1 MPGFELLSMIVGLA
15 MMTAAVVIVFTQRR
29 RTHDEHPPVN
39 LGLLPPERSH
49 QPPPELTPGMVG
61 PLHKDEADVRDLRL
75 TLVDLATRGY
85 LIITPLID
93 ENDSTYEWVIRRT
106 SRPLDGSIRT
116 FEQTLLTL
124 PFEADQRDPSPR
136 TTITLSALL
145 NAGSQSFWSA
155 LVAAMHEKGWVNSE
169 GHHRSS
175 SPWGWVGALLLVAG
189 LLLTASMLIDW
200 LATND
205 FRGVIGGLSTGV
217 AGVLLASLGHR
228 RTMHTDAA
236 AEARSDADAFRDQ
249 IADLKAEDLSPTALP
264 EIFNQV
270 LPWALAF
277 GSDRQFAGTVDE
289 ALRRSA
295 NWGRPV
301 ELDLAWYQIEGSP
314 SARELTGSVSAMVN
328 RHPAGGTPRQR
339 PAPRRNRVAGWRHG
353 TA

>member
-1 MPGFELLSMIVGLA
+1 MPGFELLSMIVGLT

-29 RTHDEHPPVN
+29 RAQDEHRPVN
-39 LGLLPPERSH
+39 LGLLPPERSN
-49 QPPPELTPGMVG
+49 QPPTGLTPGMVG
-61 PLHKDEADVRDLRL
+61 PLHTDEVDVRDLRL

-93 ENDSTYEWVIRRT
+93 ENDSTYEWVIRRIP
-106 SRPLDGSIRT
+106 RPLDGSIRT

-136 TTITLSALL
+136 TAITLTALV
-145 NAGSQSFWSA
+145 NAGSQSLRNA
-155 LVAAMHEKGWVNSE
+155 LVDAMHEKGWVNSE
-169 GHHRSS
+169 GHHRS

-189 LLLTASMLIDW
+189 LLLTASMLIGW

-217 AGVLLASLGHR
+217 AGVLLASLGRR

-236 AEARSDADAFRDQ
+236 TEARSDADAFRDQ
-249 IADLKAEDLSPTALP
+249 IADLKAEDLPPTAIP
-264 EIFNQV
+264 EIFNRV

-277 GSDRQFAGTVDE
+277 GSDKQFAGTVDE

-301 ELDLAWYQIEGSP
+301 ELDLAWFQIEGSP
-314 SARELTGSVSAMVN
+314 SAREFTGKVSAMVN
-328 RHPAGGTPRQR
+328 RHPAGGAPRQPR
-339 PAPRRNRVAGWRHG
+339 APH
-353 TA
+353 

>member
-1 MPGFELLSMIVGLA
+1 MPGFELLSMIVGLT

-29 RTHDEHPPVN
+29 RAQDEHRPVN
-39 LGLLPPERSH
+39 LGLLPPERSN
-49 QPPPELTPGMVG
+49 QPPTGLTPGMVG
-61 PLHKDEADVRDLRL
+61 PLHTDEVDVRDLRL

-93 ENDSTYEWVIRRT
+93 ENDSTYEWVIRRIP
-106 SRPLDGSIRT
+106 RPLDGSIRT

-136 TTITLSALL
+136 TAITLTALV
-145 NAGSQSFWSA
+145 NAGSQSLRNA
-155 LVAAMHEKGWVNSE
+155 LVDAMHEKGWVNSE
-169 GHHRSS
+169 GHHRS

-189 LLLTASMLIDW
+189 LLLTASMLIGW

-217 AGVLLASLGHR
+217 AGVLLASLGRR

-236 AEARSDADAFRDQ
+236 TEARSDADAFRDQ
-249 IADLKAEDLSPTALP
+249 IADLKAEDLPPTAIP
-264 EIFNQV
+264 EIFNRV

-301 ELDLAWYQIEGSP
+301 DLDLAWYQIEGSP
-314 SARELTGSVSAMVN
+314 SAREFTGKVSAMVN
-328 RHPAGGTPRQR
+328 RHPAGGAPRQR
-339 PAPRRNRVAGWRHG
+339 RAPH
-353 TA
+353 

>member
-1 MPGFELLSMIVGLA
+1 MPGFELLSMIVGLT

-29 RTHDEHPPVN
+29 RAQDEHRPVN
-39 LGLLPPERSH
+39 LGLLPPERSN
-49 QPPPELTPGMVG
+49 QPPTGLTPGMVG
-61 PLHKDEADVRDLRL
+61 PLHTDEVDVRDLRL

-93 ENDSTYEWVIRRT
+93 ENDSTYEWVIRRIP
-106 SRPLDGSIRT
+106 RPLDGSIRT

-136 TTITLSALL
+136 TAITLTALV
-145 NAGSQSFWSA
+145 NAGSQSLRNA
-155 LVAAMHEKGWVNSE
+155 LVDAMHEKGWVNSE
-169 GHHRSS
+169 GHHRS

-189 LLLTASMLIDW
+189 LLLTASMLIGW

-217 AGVLLASLGHR
+217 AGVLLASLGRR

-236 AEARSDADAFRDQ
+236 TEARSDADAFRDQ
-249 IADLKAEDLSPTALP
+249 IADLKAEDLPPTAIP
-264 EIFNQV
+264 EIFNRV

-314 SARELTGSVSAMVN
+314 SAREFTGKVSAMVN
-328 RHPAGGTPRQR
+328 RHPAGGAPRQR
-339 PAPRRNRVAGWRHG
+339 RAPH
-353 TA
+353 

>member
-1 MPGFELLSMIVGLA
+1 MPGFELLSMIVGLT

-29 RTHDEHPPVN
+29 RAQNEHRPVN
-39 LGLLPPERSH
+39 LGLLPPERSN
-49 QPPPELTPGMVG
+49 QPPTGLTPGMVG
-61 PLHKDEADVRDLRL
+61 PLHTDEVDVRDLRL

-93 ENDSTYEWVIRRT
+93 ENDSTYEWVIRRIP
-106 SRPLDGSIRT
+106 RPLDGSIRT

-136 TTITLSALL
+136 TAITLTALV
-145 NAGSQSFWSA
+145 NAGSQSLRNA
-155 LVAAMHEKGWVNSE
+155 LVDAMHEKGWVSSE
-169 GHHRSS
+169 GHHRS

-217 AGVLLASLGHR
+217 AGVLLASLGRR

-236 AEARSDADAFRDQ
+236 TEARSDADAFRDQ
-249 IADLKAEDLSPTALP
+249 IADLKAEDLPPAAIP
-264 EIFNQV
+264 EIFNRV

-277 GSDRQFAGTVDE
+277 GSDKQFADTVDE

-301 ELDLAWYQIEGSP
+301 ELDLAWFQIEGSP
-314 SARELTGSVSAMVN
+314 SAREFTGKVSAMVN
-328 RHPAGGTPRQR
+328 RHPAGGAPRQPR
-339 PAPRRNRVAGWRHG
+339 APH
-353 TA
+353 

>member
-1 MPGFELLSMIVGLA
+1 MPGFDLLSMIVGLA

-29 RTHDEHPPVN
+29 HAQDEYRPVN

-106 SRPLDGSIRT
+106 PRPLDGSIRT
-116 FEQTLLTL
+116 FEQSLLTL

-175 SPWGWVGALLLVAG
+175 PWGWVGALLLVAG
-189 LLLTASMLIDW
+189 
-200 LATND
+200 
-205 FRGVIGGLSTGV
+205 
-217 AGVLLASLGHR
+217 
-228 RTMHTDAA
+228 
-236 AEARSDADAFRDQ
+236 
-249 IADLKAEDLSPTALP
+249 
-264 EIFNQV
+264 
-270 LPWALAF
+270 
-277 GSDRQFAGTVDE
+277 
-289 ALRRSA
+289 
-295 NWGRPV
+295 
-301 ELDLAWYQIEGSP
+301 
-314 SARELTGSVSAMVN
+314 
-328 RHPAGGTPRQR
+328 
-339 PAPRRNRVAGWRHG
+339 
-353 TA
+353 

>member
-1 MPGFELLSMIVGLA
+1 MPGFELLSMIVGLT

-29 RTHDEHPPVN
+29 RAQDEHRPVN
-39 LGLLPPERSH
+39 LGLLPPERSN
-49 QPPPELTPGMVG
+49 QPPTGLTPGMVG
-61 PLHKDEADVRDLRL
+61 PLHTDEVDVRDLRL

-93 ENDSTYEWVIRRT
+93 ENDSTYEWVIRRIP
-106 SRPLDGSIRT
+106 RPLDGSIRT

-136 TTITLSALL
+136 TAITLTALV
-145 NAGSQSFWSA
+145 NAGSQSLRNA
-155 LVAAMHEKGWVNSE
+155 LVDAMHEKGWVNSE
-169 GHHRSS
+169 GHHRS

-189 LLLTASMLIDW
+189 LLLTASMLIGW

-217 AGVLLASLGHR
+217 AGVLLASLGRR

-236 AEARSDADAFRDQ
+236 TEARSDADAFRDQ
-249 IADLKAEDLSPTALP
+249 IADLKAEDLPPTAIP
-264 EIFNQV
+264 EIFNRV

-277 GSDRQFAGTVDE
+277 GSDKQFAGTVDE

-301 ELDLAWYQIEGSP
+301 ELDLAWFQIEGSP
-314 SARELTGSVSAMVN
+314 SAREFTGKVSAMVN
-328 RHPAGGTPRQR
+328 RHPAGGAPRQPR
-339 PAPRRNRVAGWRHG
+339 APV
-353 TA
+353 

>member
-1 MPGFELLSMIVGLA
+1 MPGFELLSMIVGLT

-29 RTHDEHPPVN
+29 RAQDEHRPVN
-39 LGLLPPERSH
+39 LGLLPPERSN
-49 QPPPELTPGMVG
+49 QPPTGLTPGMVG
-61 PLHKDEADVRDLRL
+61 PLHTDEVDVRDLRL

-93 ENDSTYEWVIRRT
+93 ENDSTYEWVIRRIP
-106 SRPLDGSIRT
+106 RPLDGSIRT

-136 TTITLSALL
+136 TTITLTALV
-145 NAGSQSFWSA
+145 NAGSQSLRNA
-155 LVAAMHEKGWVNSE
+155 LVDAMHEKGWVNSE
-169 GHHRSS
+169 GHHRS

-217 AGVLLASLGHR
+217 AGVLLASLGRR

-249 IADLKAEDLSPTALP
+249 IADLKAEDLPPTAIP
-264 EIFNQV
+264 EIFNRV

-301 ELDLAWYQIEGSP
+301 DLDLAWYQIEGSP
-314 SARELTGSVSAMVN
+314 SAREFTGKVSAMVN
-328 RHPAGGTPRQR
+328 RHPSGGAPRQR
-339 PAPRRNRVAGWRHG
+339 RAPH
-353 TA
+353 

>member
-1 MPGFELLSMIVGLA
+1 MMEVWVPGFELLSMIVGLA

-29 RTHDEHPPVN
+29 RAQDEHRPVN
-39 LGLLPPERSH
+39 LGLLPPERSN
-49 QPPPELTPGMVG
+49 QPPPGLTPGMVG
-61 PLHKDEADVRDLRL
+61 PLHDDEVDVRDLRL

-93 ENDSTYEWVIRRT
+93 ENDSTYEWVIRRIP
-106 SRPLDGSIRT
+106 RPLDGSIRT

-136 TTITLSALL
+136 TAITLTALV
-145 NAGSQSFWSA
+145 NAGSQSLRKA
-155 LVAAMHEKGWVNSE
+155 LVDAMHEKGWVSSE
-169 GHHRSS
+169 GHHRS

-189 LLLTASMLIDW
+189 LLLTATMLIGW

-217 AGVLLASLGHR
+217 AGVLLASLGR
-228 RTMHTDAA
+228 LRTMHTDAA
-236 AEARSDADAFRDQ
+236 TEARSDADAFRDQ
-249 IADLKAEDLSPTALP
+249 IADLKAEDLPPTAIP
-264 EIFNQV
+264 EIFNRV

-277 GSDRQFAGTVDE
+277 GSDKQFAGTVDE

-301 ELDLAWYQIEGSP
+301 ELDLAWFQIEGSP
-314 SARELTGSVSAMVN
+314 SAREFTGKVSAMVN
-328 RHPAGGTPRQR
+328 RHPSGS
-339 PAPRRNRVAGWRHG
+339 APR
-353 TA
+353 

>member
-1 MPGFELLSMIVGLA
+1 MPGFELLSMIVGLT

-29 RTHDEHPPVN
+29 RAQDEHRPVN
-39 LGLLPPERSH
+39 LGLLPPERSN
-49 QPPPELTPGMVG
+49 QPPTGLTPGMVG
-61 PLHKDEADVRDLRL
+61 PLHTDEVDVRDLRL

-93 ENDSTYEWVIRRT
+93 ENDSTYEWVIRRIP
-106 SRPLDGSIRT
+106 RPLDGSIRT

-136 TTITLSALL
+136 TAITLTALV
-145 NAGSQSFWSA
+145 NAGSQSLRNA
-155 LVAAMHEKGWVNSE
+155 LVDAMHEKGWVNSE
-169 GHHRSS
+169 GHHRS

-189 LLLTASMLIDW
+189 LLLTASMLIGW

-217 AGVLLASLGHR
+217 AGVLLASLGRR

-236 AEARSDADAFRDQ
+236 TEARSDADAFRDQ
-249 IADLKAEDLSPTALP
+249 IADLKAEDLPPAAIP
-264 EIFNQV
+264 EIFNRV

-277 GSDRQFAGTVDE
+277 GSDKQFAGTVDE

-301 ELDLAWYQIEGSP
+301 ELDLAWFQIEGSP
-314 SARELTGSVSAMVN
+314 SAREFTGKVSAMVN
-328 RHPAGGTPRQR
+328 RHPAGGAPRQPR
-339 PAPRRNRVAGWRHG
+339 APH
-353 TA
+353 

>member
-1 MPGFELLSMIVGLA
+1 M
-15 MMTAAVVIVFTQRR
+15 
-29 RTHDEHPPVN
+29 
-39 LGLLPPERSH
+39 
-49 QPPPELTPGMVG
+49 
-61 PLHKDEADVRDLRL
+61 
-75 TLVDLATRGY
+75 
-85 LIITPLID
+85 
-93 ENDSTYEWVIRRT
+93 IRRIP
-106 SRPLDGSIRT
+106 RPLDGSIRT

-175 SPWGWVGALLLVAG
+175 PWGWVGALLLVAG

-205 FRGVIGGLSTGV
+205 LRGVIGGLSTGV
-217 AGVLLASLGHR
+217 AGVLLASLGRR

-236 AEARSDADAFRDQ
+236 TEARSDADAFRDQ
-249 IADLKAEDLSPTALP
+249 IADLKAEDLPPTAIP
-264 EIFNQV
+264 EIFNRV

-301 ELDLAWYQIEGSP
+301 DLDLAWYQIEGSP
-314 SARELTGSVSAMVN
+314 SAREFTGKVSAMVN
-328 RHPAGGTPRQR
+328 RHPAGGAPRQR
-339 PAPRRNRVAGWRHG
+339 RAPH
-353 TA
+353 